1 MYNLIVQGGL
11 SSMFKCELWLG
22 LGLGVALGALGGML
36 IMNNCQRVRL
46 KVADMQD
53 MVSDKIEAKKRAMV
67 EKKAAKE

>member
-1 MYNLIVQGGL
+1 
-11 SSMFKCELWLG
+11 MFKCELWLG